1 MRKINII
8 IALIVIVF
16 TSNVFAGDR
25 NEDKKIKAKAR
36 AEKVSERIDYKLK
49 LEAWM
54 TDLKDFNPFQL
65 ISVDEEFSMES
76 WMTETFKVNTSYF
89 QDTDLSMEN
98 WMTEPFKIS
107 KNNADMPLDMEAW
120 MTEIFK
126 VK

>member
-25 NEDKKIKAKAR
+25 NEEKKIKAKAR